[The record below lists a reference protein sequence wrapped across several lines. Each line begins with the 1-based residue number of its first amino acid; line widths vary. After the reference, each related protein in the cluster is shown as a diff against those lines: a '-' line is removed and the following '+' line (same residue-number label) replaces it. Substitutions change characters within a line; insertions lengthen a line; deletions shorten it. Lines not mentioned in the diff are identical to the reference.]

1 LRRRVSHDPSSAALS
16 PPPPPTGFHFLGP
29 LSHQQTTLPSR
40 FLPNTKFR
48 RGTQELSLHETSY
61 AARIQPWGSEGAG
74 GTLVPWCPFGGKL
87 VQLPE
92 AGKWAMNRVNPQMGQ
107 IRPETSSSS
116 SSSGSSPSLQPVY
129 NNGTNLPY
137 PVMGARLDLTDQG
150 IRLASQSR

>member
-1 LRRRVSHDPSSAALS
+1 M
-16 PPPPPTGFHFLGP
+16 
-29 LSHQQTTLPSR
+29 
-40 FLPNTKFR
+40 
-48 RGTQELSLHETSY
+48 HETSY
-61 AARIQPWGSEGAG
+61 AARTKPWELDGAG

-116 SSSGSSPSLQPVY
+116 SSSSSGSSLTLQPVY

-150 IRLASQSR
+150 IRLAFTIAMT